1 MKLAIDGS
9 GAVARWVAA
18 RLPHVG
24 AAGFG
29 PNAAIAVVSQD
40 ETIMAGVVFHD
51 WQELA
56 GTMQLSCAADTP
68 RWATRR
74 IVSALLAYPFV
85 QLAVNKCWTATD
97 HANARALRFI
107 KGIGFKQEAILRH
120 QFGGKHH
127 AVICSMMRGEFHRR
141 YCDGQEIAL
150 PARAA

>member
-97 HANARALRFI
+97 HANARC
-107 KGIGFKQEAILRH
+107 G
-120 QFGGKHH
+120 
-127 AVICSMMRGEFHRR
+127 SSRGSASSRKPS
-141 YCDGQEIAL
+141 CGTNS
-150 PARAA
+150 AASITRSSVR